1 MIVEK
6 PQFDENELGEG
17 TAVQLC
23 ISSKKEKD
31 CKTNW
36 NGVVVGYTPLKL
48 KVAGYAPN
56 WLLDIEIVEI
66 SIEQVLKEKVSI
78 EKLVR
83 PMRCT
88 KPEEVSINDGIK

>member
-1 MIVEK
+1 MIVTK

-17 TAVQLC
+17 TPVQLC

-36 NGVVVGYTPLKL
+36 NGIVVGFTPLKL
-48 KVAGYAPN
+48 KVAGYTPKWA
-56 WLLDIEIVEI
+56 LDIEIVEI

-83 PMRCT
+83 PVSCT
-88 KPEEVSINDGIK
+88 NFEEASTNE